1 MNFENN
7 YIKVR
12 IAIANR
18 TRTRSKKNQRISP
31 LPNRK
36 NLKKSKI
43 SKVKFRNNN

>member
-7 YIKVR
+7 CIEVG
-12 IAIANR
+12 IAIVNI

-36 NLKKSKI
+36 NLKNLKI
-43 SKVKFRNNN
+43 SNVNN